1 MIIPSIVKLTLTLFV
16 ARIGANDSHHSLAA
30 NDAAI
35 FANATDGTANFHILL
50 LLPWSKRASI
60 KS

>member
-1 MIIPSIVKLTLTLFV
+1 VFIPFSLLTLALLM
-16 ARIGANDSHHSLAA
+16 ARICANDAHNTLATD
-30 NDAAI
+30 DAAI